1 MAVAIASY
9 SCYCRD
15 VELMNHGRS
24 VHHLSLASSISLQ
37 QLPTSRRHK
46 CKSRPTDRFF
56 RFQVKM
62 QQSESPVKLGSNGR
76 TIKMVPTSEVMKR
89 KTPSLDNADVVNGSK
104 RVVNGSN
111 RVVNGSIGVANGSK
125 GVLKGSKGVLKG
137 SKVVVNGASIIK
149 RDTASALVK
158 IKKTG
163 GSKELPPIEELKVLP
178 SDEGFSWANNN
189 YNSVQRSIDV
199 WSFVLSLR
207 VRVLFDN
214 AKWSYIGGFTEDKQ
228 KNRRRRTA
236 SWLRECVLQLGPT
249 FIKLGQ
255 LSSTRSDLFPREFV
269 DELAKLQDRVPA
281 FSPKKAKAFIANE
294 LGAPVDILFK
304 EFEDQPIAAASLGQV
319 HRAILHSGEKVV
331 VKVQR
336 PGLKKLFDID
346 LRNLKL
352 IAEYFQRSET
362 LGGPTRDWIG
372 IYEECAKILYEEIDY
387 INEGKNADRFRRDFR
402 NVKWVRVPLVIWD
415 YTATKVLTLEYVP
428 GIKIN
433 RTDMLDARGYSRSRI
448 ASRSIEAYL
457 IQILRTGF
465 FHADPHPGNLAIDVD
480 ESLIYYDFGMMGEIK
495 SFTRQRLLDLF
506 YAIYEKD
513 AKKVMVS
520 LIDLEALQPT
530 GDLSSVRRSVQ
541 FFLDNLL
548 SQSPDQQQ
556 TLAAIGEVC
565 KYSQPVKLQGIS
577 LQDLFAIAQ
586 DQPFRFPSTFTFVI
600 RAFSTLEG
608 IGYTLDPDFSFVKIA
623 APYAQELLDLKQK
636 QRTGTQLVQE
646 MRKQADDARTYTM
659 SMPYRVQR
667 IEEFVKQLESGDLK
681 LRVRVL
687 ESERAARKA
696 TILQMAT
703 MYTVLGGTLLNL
715 GVTFSNQGT
724 QVIANGSFAGAGVFL
739 LLLIR
744 SMQRVKK
751 LDNFEKKIR

>member
-1 MAVAIASY
+1 
-9 SCYCRD
+9 
-15 VELMNHGRS
+15 
-24 VHHLSLASSISLQ
+24 
-37 QLPTSRRHK
+37 
-46 CKSRPTDRFF
+46 
-56 RFQVKM
+56 M
-62 QQSESPVKLGSNGR
+62 QQTEPPVKFGTNGRPSKLGTNGQPVKLGANGKPVNLG
-76 TIKMVPTSEVMKR
+76 TNGQPVKLGMKGQPITMVPTSEVVNN
-89 KTPSLDNADVVNGSK
+89 KTVSKQRAGIVNGSTQT
-104 RVVNGSN
+104 VNGTS
-111 RVVNGSIGVANGSK
+111 
-125 GVLKGSKGVLKG
+125 
-137 SKVVVNGASIIK
+137 
-149 RDTASALVK
+149 LVK
-158 IKKTG
+158 REISPPLVKSAKVKEFTG
-163 GSKELPPIEELKVLP
+163 FPPSEELRVLP
-178 SDEGFSWANNN
+178 SDETFSWANDN

-214 AKWSYIGGFTEDKQ
+214 AKWAYPGGFTEENQ
-228 KNRRRRTA
+228 KNRRRKTA

-281 FSPKKAKAFIANE
+281 FSPEKAKSFIEKE
-294 LGAPVDILFK
+294 LGAPVNILFR
-304 EFEDQPIAAASLGQV
+304 EFEERPIAAASLGQV
-319 HRAILHSGEKVV
+319 HRATLHNGEKAV

-352 IAEYFQRSET
+352 VAEYFQRSES

-372 IYEECAKILYEEIDY
+372 IYDECAKILYEEIDY

-402 NVKWVRVPLVIWD
+402 NIKWVRVPQVFWD

-433 RTDMLDARGYSRSRI
+433 NIDAIKERGYSQSRI
-448 ASRSIEAYL
+448 SSRAIESYL
-457 IQILRTGF
+457 IQILKTGF

-495 SFTRQRLLDLF
+495 SFTRERLMDLF
-506 YAIYEKD
+506 YAVYEND
-513 AKKVMVS
+513 AKKVMNS
-520 LIDLEALQPT
+520 LISLEALQPT
-530 GDLSSVRRSVQ
+530 GEMSSVRRSIQ

-548 SQSPDQQQ
+548 NQSPDQEQ
-556 TLAAIGEVC
+556 TLAAIGE
-565 KYSQPVKLQGIS
+565 
-577 LQDLFAIAQ
+577 DLFSIAT

-608 IGYTLDPDFSFVKIA
+608 IGYSLDPDFSFVKIA
-623 APYAQELLDLKQK
+623 APYAQELLDLKQ
-636 QRTGTQLVQE
+636 QPPSGTQLVSE
-646 MRKQADDARTYTM
+646 IRKQADDARSSTM

-667 IEEFVKQLESGDLK
+667 IEEFVKQLEVGDLK

-703 MYTVLGGTLLNL
+703 MYTVIGGTLVNI
-715 GVTFSNQGT
+715 GVTLSTQGNQL
-724 QVIANGSFAGAGVFL
+724 IANGSFVGAGIFIA
-739 LLLIR
+739 LLIR

-751 LDNFEKKIR
+751 LDKFEKMI

>member
-1 MAVAIASY
+1 MAAILASH

-15 VELMNHGRS
+15 VQLVNQVRTADNLSFSRS
-24 VHHLSLASSISLQ
+24 VSIQKLDKHECTF
-37 QLPTSRRHK
+37 PKTE
-46 CKSRPTDRFF
+46 
-56 RFQVKM
+56 RFQRLHAEM
-62 QQSESPVKLGSNGR
+62 QQTEPVKFGTNGRPSKLDTNGQSVKLGANGKPVNLGTNGQPVKLGRQGKPI
-76 TIKMVPTSEVMKR
+76 TMVPTSEVVNNKPVPKQRAGMMNG
-89 KTPSLDNADVVNGSK
+89 SAQSVNGTSLVK
-104 RVVNGSN
+104 REITPPVVKS
-111 RVVNGSIGVANGSK
+111 VKVK
-125 GVLKGSKGVLKG
+125 ELKG
-137 SKVVVNGASIIK
+137 
-149 RDTASALVK
+149 
-158 IKKTG
+158 
-163 GSKELPPIEELKVLP
+163 LPPSEDLRVLP
-178 SDEGFSWANNN
+178 SDEGFSWANEN

-214 AKWSYIGGFTEDKQ
+214 AKWAYPGGFTEEKQ
-228 KNRRRRTA
+228 KSRRRKTA

-281 FSPKKAKAFIANE
+281 FSPEKAKGFIEKE
-294 LGAPVDILFK
+294 LGAPVNVLFR
-304 EFEDQPIAAASLGQV
+304 EFEERPIAAASLGQV
-319 HRAILHSGEKVV
+319 HRAILHNGEKVV

-352 IAEYFQRSET
+352 VAEYFQRSES

-372 IYEECAKILYEEIDY
+372 IYDECAKILYQEIDY

-402 NVKWVRVPLVIWD
+402 NVKWVRVPQVFWD
-415 YTATKVLTLEYVP
+415 YTAMKVLTLEYVP

-433 RTDMLDARGYSRSRI
+433 NVDAIKERGYSRSRI
-448 ASRSIEAYL
+448 SSRAIESYL
-457 IQILRTGF
+457 IQILKTGF

-495 SFTRQRLLDLF
+495 SFTRERLMDLF
-506 YAIYEKD
+506 YAVYEND
-513 AKKVMVS
+513 AKKVMNS
-520 LIDLEALQPT
+520 LISLEALQPT
-530 GDLSSVRRSVQ
+530 GDLSPVRRSIQ
-541 FFLDNLL
+541 YFLDNLL
-548 SQSPDQQQ
+548 NQSPDQEQ
-556 TLAAIGEVC
+556 TLAAIGE
-565 KYSQPVKLQGIS
+565 
-577 LQDLFAIAQ
+577 DLFSIAT

-608 IGYTLDPDFSFVKIA
+608 IGYSLDPDFSFVKIA
-623 APYAQELLDLKQK
+623 APYAQELLDLKQ
-636 QRTGTQLVQE
+636 QRPSGTQLVAE
-646 MRKQADDARTYTM
+646 IRKQADDARSTTI
-659 SMPYRVQR
+659 SMPYRVQK
-667 IEEFVKQLESGDLK
+667 IEEFVKQLEVGDIK

-703 MYTVLGGTLLNL
+703 MYTVVGGTLVNI
-715 GVTFSNQGT
+715 GVTFSSQGS
-724 QVIANGSFAGAGVFL
+724 QLIANGSFVGAGIFIAL
-739 LLLIR
+739 LVR

-751 LDNFEKKIR
+751 LDKFEKMI